1 MLGYGDLNQT
11 RTAVVNEYRRKANFE
26 IVVAKSDRYLSKTDE
41 DRFLHRAI
49 RQHEAKNVFLVLNK
63 TDVSL
68 ASLTYHSAEFNLRQ
82 SCLET
87 PQHQVARMLK
97 NETEQPFATIQ
108 HHLSRIGNLKGE
120 ARKTVQLYRRYLI
133 REAQMADGKRE
144 CEKIRSKMQRKGV
157 CVFAISSARYFDWIE
172 PSPLEDPPFNP
183 KGTGIP
189 DLRRALLLLPAEAS
203 YKTLRYHVFET
214 VTDIEDKVSRIL
226 MKFNHDIDV
235 ANIRRYVVEN
245 LPVLSGDLR
254 GLSVTIPNSLLSEAW
269 AESTKRKVAA
279 GMEQQVMNYKTK
291 DDAAYHTF
299 WLMLRNNGIATHGKC
314 TNKNINDDLM
324 QTYKKE
330 IKLWKYNASS
340 KEGNVKH
347 SLQSPVQDTLAEL
360 RRRLRAA
367 SSDPELK
374 QKVNEALEKLARRIR
389 MVQKELSEQL
399 EVATGENYR
408 RFTTEDDIKCP
419 VAVEMKAAYARINL
433 IRMDERPAQRR
444 GIYKD
449 QRAALI
455 RTVTEDNDGMEPLVN
470 AISVQVKQHQ
480 CELWQAVGET
490 FIAAV
495 VGHFEEFAQALAE
508 LLENENYMLEAHKVI
523 REHLRQEL
531 VGFSKDLTLVKRQF
545 DGSEVQHVT
554 KKVRTVQ
561 VKEEVLE

>member
-1 MLGYGDLNQT
+1 
-11 RTAVVNEYRRKANFE
+11 
-26 IVVAKSDRYLSKTDE
+26 
-41 DRFLHRAI
+41 
-49 RQHEAKNVFLVLNK
+49 
-63 TDVSL
+63 
-68 ASLTYHSAEFNLRQ
+68 
-82 SCLET
+82 
-87 PQHQVARMLK
+87 
-97 NETEQPFATIQ
+97 
-108 HHLSRIGNLKGE
+108 
-120 ARKTVQLYRRYLI
+120 
-133 REAQMADGKRE
+133 
-144 CEKIRSKMQRKGV
+144 
-157 CVFAISSARYFDWIE
+157 
-172 PSPLEDPPFNP
+172 
-183 KGTGIP
+183 
-189 DLRRALLLLPAEAS
+189 
-203 YKTLRYHVFET
+203 
-214 VTDIEDKVSRIL
+214 
-226 MKFNHDIDV
+226 
-235 ANIRRYVVEN
+235 
-245 LPVLSGDLR
+245 
-254 GLSVTIPNSLLSEAW
+254 
-269 AESTKRKVAA
+269 
-279 GMEQQVMNYKTK
+279 MNYKTK

-314 TNKNINDDLM
+314 TNKNINNDLM

-340 KEGNVKH
+340 KEVNVRQ
-347 SLQSPVQDTLAEL
+347 SLQSLVQDTLAEL

-374 QKVNEALEKLARRIR
+374 QRVNEALEKLFRRIR

-399 EVATGENYR
+399 EVATAENYR
-408 RFTTEDDIKCP
+408 RFTTQDDINCP
-419 VAVEMKAAYARINL
+419 VAVEMKTAYARINV

-531 VGFSKDLTLVKRQF
+531 VGFSKDLALVKRQF

-554 KKVRTVQ
+554 KKVRTMQ

>member
-1 MLGYGDLNQT
+1 
-11 RTAVVNEYRRKANFE
+11 
-26 IVVAKSDRYLSKTDE
+26 
-41 DRFLHRAI
+41 
-49 RQHEAKNVFLVLNK
+49 
-63 TDVSL
+63 
-68 ASLTYHSAEFNLRQ
+68 
-82 SCLET
+82 
-87 PQHQVARMLK
+87 
-97 NETEQPFATIQ
+97 
-108 HHLSRIGNLKGE
+108 
-120 ARKTVQLYRRYLI
+120 
-133 REAQMADGKRE
+133 MADGERE
-144 CEKIRSKMQRKGV
+144 CDKIRGKMQRKGV
-157 CVFAISSARYFDWIE
+157 RVFAISSARYFDWLDT
-172 PSPLEDPPFNP
+172 SPLEDPPFDP

-226 MKFNHDIDV
+226 MKFTHDIDV
-235 ANIRRYVVEN
+235 AAIRRYVVEY
-245 LPVLSGDLR
+245 LPSLSSDLR
-254 GLSVTIPNSLLSEAW
+254 GLSVTTPNSLLSEAW
-269 AESTKRKVAA
+269 SDSTKRKIAS

-314 TNKNINDDLM
+314 TNKNINEDLM

-340 KEGNVKH
+340 KEGNVKQ
-347 SLQSPVQDTLAEL
+347 SLQLPVQNTLAEL
-360 RRRLRAA
+360 RLRLRAA

-374 QKVNEALEKLARRIR
+374 QKVSEALDKLARRIR

-399 EVATGENYR
+399 ENATSDNYR

-419 VAVEMKAAYARINL
+419 VAVEMKTAYARINV
-433 IRMDERPAQRR
+433 IRMDERPAHRN

-480 CELWQAVGET
+480 CELWQAVGES

-495 VGHFEEFAQALAE
+495 VGHFEDFAKALAE
-508 LLENENYMLEAHKVI
+508 LLENENYMLEAHKLI

-531 VGFSKDLTLVKRQF
+531 DGFSKDLALVKRQF
-545 DGSEVQHVT
+545 NGPEVQHVT

-561 VKEEVLE
+561 VKEEVLEEV